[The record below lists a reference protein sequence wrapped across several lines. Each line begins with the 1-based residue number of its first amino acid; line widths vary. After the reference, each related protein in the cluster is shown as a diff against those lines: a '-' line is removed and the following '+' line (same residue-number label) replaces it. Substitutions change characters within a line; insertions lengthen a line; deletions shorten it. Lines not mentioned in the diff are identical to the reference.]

1 MPPFCTVVEASMGKS
16 LSGVPTL
23 FKSSEN
29 TLATCVL
36 PRDNPHKG
44 YIEVMTSSSIWGR
57 WCAEF

>member
-1 MPPFCTVVEASMGKS
+1 MPPFCTVVEASMGIS

-36 PRDNPHKG
+36 PRDSPHKG
-44 YIEVMTSSSIWGR
+44 HIEVMTS
-57 WCAEF
+57 